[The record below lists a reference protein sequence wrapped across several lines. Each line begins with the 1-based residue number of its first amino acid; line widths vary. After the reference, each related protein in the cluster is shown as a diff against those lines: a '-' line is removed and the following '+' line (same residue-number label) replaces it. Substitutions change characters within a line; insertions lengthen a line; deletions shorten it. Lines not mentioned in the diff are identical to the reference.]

1 MCIKLA
7 PISPISGLSTSGSE
21 TTSQTAQKD
30 IDDSIISISTHS
42 TTQVEEEGDFSL
54 KIVERHDENDE
65 SLSTVDDSMEI
76 PSKLSSLPVALVVE
90 QTARIL
96 EDIKKKIQL
105 QREEEE
111 RLRNEEQQNESQKLI
126 EESPTVVK
134 TSTSTFSTLPKQ
146 ARESSE
152 ERTFSASSTKSFVIL
167 NNSRFGDASNT
178 SATQKIP
185 TTTTAIPTR
194 SLSPD
199 SGTEFSLPFSA
210 SSSISPPFLSEK
222 KGNTNSLDYPSKLFS
237 HNNVSDDE
245 IFKSLTTYS
254 SSYASSSVIY
264 STPKYTAVSPT
275 SPLSS
280 KRRFSGITIPF
291 TTTTSLAK
299 STPSISTDLIN
310 EGHEKSSSKYILTT
324 SGDDIH
330 HQIHHHHHHHHHNH
344 HQQKQQHVRPL
355 SFQVLESDFTF
366 ETYHQTSQLD
376 ATTKTRFK
384 SLANLPTSS
393 STIATSTVAALRP
406 SIAASSTVA
415 TAAATSN
422 LSRASNNLVGSLL
435 NGNVRQAFGD
445 DPWHIKPISS
455 ALEFSNNSAFKMPSF
470 PISSID
476 TLNSMRNNVEK
487 TASFEKSS
495 AKSFDESLII
505 PRIDHLSRKIEKIM
519 RPENSSSQ
527 RQQSTTDYLSLS
539 LSPPLNRRNKNMLML
554 KGIGLS
560 L

>member
-1 MCIKLA
+1 LCIKLA
-7 PISPISGLSTSGSE
+7 PISPISGLSSGSE
-21 TTSQTAQKD
+21 ITSQTAQKD
-30 IDDSIISISTHS
+30 IDDSTSSTS
-42 TTQVEEEGDFSL
+42 VEDTTT
-54 KIVERHDENDE
+54 IVEKDIENE
-65 SLSTVDDSMEI
+65 SLSTVDDPLEI

-111 RLRNEEQQNESQKLI
+111 RLRNEQESQKHQLVD
-126 EESPTVVK
+126 SPTVK
-134 TSTSTFSTLPKQ
+134 TSSFSLPKQ

-178 SATQKIP
+178 SATQTQQKIS
-185 TTTTAIPTR
+185 TTTTAIPR

-237 HNNVSDDE
+237 HNVSDDE

-310 EGHEKSSSKYILTT
+310 EGHEKSSTYILTT

-330 HQIHHHHHHHHHNH
+330 HHHHHH
-344 HQQKQQHVRPL
+344 QQHVRPL

-393 STIATSTVAALRP
+393 SIATSTVAALRP
-406 SIAASSTVA
+406 SIASST
-415 TAAATSN
+415 ATSN
-422 LSRASNNLVGSLL
+422 LNRAANLGSLL
-435 NGNVRQAFGD
+435 NGNMRQAFGD

-455 ALEFSNNSAFKMPSF
+455 ALEYSNTAFKMPNF
-470 PISSID
+470 PMSID
-476 TLNSMRNNVEK
+476 TLNSMKVEK
-487 TASFEKSS
+487 TASFEKST
-495 AKSFDESLII
+495 KSFDESLII

-527 RQQSTTDYLSLS
+527 RQSTTDYLSLS